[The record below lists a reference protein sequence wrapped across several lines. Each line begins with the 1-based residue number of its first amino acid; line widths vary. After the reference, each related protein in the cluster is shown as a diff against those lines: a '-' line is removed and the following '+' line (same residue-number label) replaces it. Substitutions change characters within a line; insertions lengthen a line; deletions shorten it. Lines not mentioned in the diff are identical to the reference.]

1 VSSGEPNSTVLRPLS
16 RGESQA
22 LTRETVLAAA
32 EKLFLSKGFHGTTVA
47 QIAANAGRTQGSIY
61 GHFAAKE
68 DLCFAVLQRQYA
80 HAYGELAE
88 QVGAAQGG
96 LDEKLGVVAEW
107 WRAVTAN
114 EPLIL
119 LIVEYALAAGRGSEQ
134 PFIALTSGSYA
145 TLRELVRSIFLM
157 DSTAEGLDDEGL
169 DAATM
174 GIVATGAGLL
184 MNQFISIVDTQ
195 TSVDVLIETFRL
207 WLNRM
212 RQQKHSDG

>member
-1 VSSGEPNSTVLRPLS
+1 VSSGDPNSTVLRPLS
-16 RGESQA
+16 RGESQV
-22 LTRETVLAAA
+22 LTREAVLAAA

-61 GHFAAKE
+61 GHFATKE

-88 QVGAAQGG
+88 RVGAVQGG
-96 LDEKLGVVAEW
+96 VEEKLGVVAEW
-107 WRAVTAN
+107 WRGVTAN
-114 EPLIL
+114 APLTL
-119 LIVEYALAAGRGSEQ
+119 LIVEYALAARRDPEQ
-134 PFIALTSGSYA
+134 PFIALTSDSYT
-145 TLRELVRSIFLM
+145 TLRELVRSIFAS
-157 DSTAEGLDDEGL
+157 DSTVGGYDDEGL

-184 MNQFISIVDTQ
+184 VNQFIAIVDTQ

-212 RQQKHSDG
+212 RHDG